1 MRTCFSLLF
10 FLSVLLG
17 NAQEYIRPMD
27 IPLKLSGNF
36 GEMRRNHFH
45 TGLDIRTEG
54 REGIPLLAIADGF
67 ISRIKVS
74 PVGYGNAIYID
85 HPDGH
90 TSVYAHMS
98 AFTDKISLALFQGQ
112 YAQETWEIEFYP
124 DPEALKVKQ
133 GDVIGYSGNTGSS
146 AGPHLHFEI
155 RETKTE
161 HPLNPQSYGILAD
174 DHTCPII
181 QGLRLYPLD
190 KNSSVSSLNEAKNYV
205 VRDKGAGNHLIEVPV
220 TACGNIGLALHTFDR
235 MDGVHNKYGVYSLEL
250 RVNGVPVYVHSMKEL
265 DFGNFRQVNCHADY
279 DLFSTNGWRYH
290 KTFPSE
296 NNTLSIYELLVN
308 GGKIHIGAGESKNIE
323 FITKDISGNTSE
335 LRFILKGEAAPDQ
348 PFPAEKG
355 TFWDASTDNVY
366 RDSSAVVMV
375 PKGLIYDDLYLR
387 PSSTESSD
395 ALSKRFKMHDEVVP
409 FDNYITIKLKVKE
422 NYSERNKLVMMLE
435 EDNGRK
441 TCLGGEFKNGW
452 VQARSKTMGTF
463 YVQEDSQA
471 PLVQVTR
478 VEANAHGKINLTSS
492 DNLSGLDSIRVEVDG
507 RWLMMSYNASMS
519 RSWGN
524 FSDLNLK
531 PGTHKILI
539 RVWDLSGNVEIIE
552 KEVSF

>member
-1 MRTCFSLLF
+1 
-10 FLSVLLG
+10 
-17 NAQEYIRPMD
+17 
-27 IPLKLSGNF
+27 
-36 GEMRRNHFH
+36 
-45 TGLDIRTEG
+45 
-54 REGIPLLAIADGF
+54 
-67 ISRIKVS
+67 
-74 PVGYGNAIYID
+74 
-85 HPDGH
+85 
-90 TSVYAHMS
+90 
-98 AFTDKISLALFQGQ
+98 
-112 YAQETWEIEFYP
+112 
-124 DPEALKVKQ
+124 
-133 GDVIGYSGNTGSS
+133 
-146 AGPHLHFEI
+146 
-155 RETKTE
+155 
-161 HPLNPQSYGILAD
+161 
-174 DHTCPII
+174 
-181 QGLRLYPLD
+181 
-190 KNSSVSSLNEAKNYV
+190 
-205 VRDKGAGNHLIEVPV
+205 
-220 TACGNIGLALHTFDR
+220 
-235 MDGVHNKYGVYSLEL
+235 
-250 RVNGVPVYVHSMKEL
+250 VNGVPVYVHSMKEL

-355 TFWDASTDNVY
+355 TFWEASRDNVY
-366 RDSSAVVMV
+366 RDSSAVLMV

-395 ALSKRFKMHDEVVP
+395 ALSKRFKMHDQVIP
-409 FDNYITIKLKVKE
+409 LDNYITIKLKVRGDF
-422 NYSERNKLVMMLE
+422 NERTKLVMMLE
-435 EDNGRK
+435 EDNGK
-441 TCLGGEFKNGW
+441 KSCLGGEFKNGW

-471 PLVQVTR
+471 PKVQVTR
-478 VEANAHGKINLTSS
+478 LEAHAHGKINLTSS

-524 FSDLNLK
+524 FSDLHLK

-539 RVWDLSGNVEIIE
+539 RVWDLAGNVEIIE